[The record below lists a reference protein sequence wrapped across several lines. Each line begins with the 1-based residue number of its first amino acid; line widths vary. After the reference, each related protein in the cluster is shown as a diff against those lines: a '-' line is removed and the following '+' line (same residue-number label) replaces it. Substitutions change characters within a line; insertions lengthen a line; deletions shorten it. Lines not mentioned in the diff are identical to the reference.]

1 MWRVLL
7 LEDDE
12 NDATIIR
19 HELRDLANLSTVRDR
34 ASYESELTLFTNDV
48 ILADFSVPGFVDYE
62 ALTIRDRLAKH
73 TPLIYVTGTLDDRV
87 AAKTLRMGAADYILK
102 SYIGRLAHSIAV
114 ALELNKTRAR
124 REQLHPVKAEI
135 LIVEDNEDILELLT
149 QLFQVQ
155 NTVITAVTKIKDAL
169 EVVNKYF
176 FHLAL
181 IDLQMPDGSGVEI
194 VRKIKEVSRNC
205 MVIITSGFPDMLTK
219 AQGLGYIGVLMK
231 PFSVSVAHEILRKH
245 RLNYND

>member
-62 ALTIRDRLAKH
+62 A
-73 TPLIYVTGTLDDRV
+73 
-87 AAKTLRMGAADYILK
+87 
-102 SYIGRLAHSIAV
+102 
-114 ALELNKTRAR
+114 
-124 REQLHPVKAEI
+124 
-135 LIVEDNEDILELLT
+135 ILELLT